1 MILEYTAAV
10 FNTLRATLILPLDD
24 LVDDTV
30 EGISMRETGLAIEEQ
45 FARNDGLE
53 VRTIFTQQLLDYF
66 ELKVSMVLGRARLLA
81 L

>member
-1 MILEYTAAV
+1 
-10 FNTLRATLILPLDD
+10 
-24 LVDDTV
+24 
-30 EGISMRETGLAIEEQ
+30 MRETGLAIEEQ

-53 VRTIFTQQLLDYF
+53 MRTIFTQQLLDYF

>member
-24 LVDDTV
+24 LVDDAV
-30 EGISMRETGLAIEEQ
+30 KGIGMRETGLAIEEQ

-53 VRTIFTQQLLDYF
+53 MRTIFTQQLLDYF